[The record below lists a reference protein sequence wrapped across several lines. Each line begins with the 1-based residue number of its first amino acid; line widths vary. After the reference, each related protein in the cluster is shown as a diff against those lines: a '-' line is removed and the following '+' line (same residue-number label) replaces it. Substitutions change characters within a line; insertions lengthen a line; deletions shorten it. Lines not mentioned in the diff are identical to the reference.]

1 MRPGRQNGTKKFLG
15 VIMAV
20 GVMAASTYAF
30 TASNTVGASKAG
42 DGTNTI
48 SGYTVSAVT
57 YTQNA
62 ANPTLLDNVKFTLS
76 SSAKTVKAQLSTTAL
91 KDSWYTCTDDDLAIG
106 PLNNWTCTTTGY
118 AVADA
123 TDLRVVATE

>member
-1 MRPGRQNGTKKFLG
+1 MRPGRKHGTKKFLG

-30 TASNTVGASKAG
+30 TATNTVGASKAG
-42 DGTNTI
+42 DGANAI

-62 ANPTLLDNVKFTLS
+62 VDPTLLDNVKFTLS
-76 SSAKTVKAQLSTTAL
+76 SSAKTVKAQLSTTTL
-91 KDSWYTCTDDDLAIG
+91 KDTWYTCTDDDLAVG
-106 PLNNWTCTTTGY
+106 PLNNWTCATPSY

-123 TDLRVVATE
+123 TNLRVVATE